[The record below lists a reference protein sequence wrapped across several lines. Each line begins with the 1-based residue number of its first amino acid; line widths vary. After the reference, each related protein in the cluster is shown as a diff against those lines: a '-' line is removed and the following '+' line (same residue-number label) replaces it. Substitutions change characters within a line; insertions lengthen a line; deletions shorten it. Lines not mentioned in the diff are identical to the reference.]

1 MFASS
6 NDHKYFRVSLIL
18 TQKFGSSKQYFNG
31 KPVKQCVTDFKTKVW
46 QQARFLRK
54 DNTAIKKVLYHILKK
69 ILGL

>member
-31 KPVKQCVTDFKTKVW
+31 KPVKQCVTDFKT
-46 QQARFLRK
+46 QARFLRK